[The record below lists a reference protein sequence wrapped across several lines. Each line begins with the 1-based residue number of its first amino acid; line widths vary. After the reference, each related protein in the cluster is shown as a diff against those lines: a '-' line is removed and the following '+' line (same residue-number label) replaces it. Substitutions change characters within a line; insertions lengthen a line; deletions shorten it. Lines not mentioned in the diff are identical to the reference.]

1 MQCDENNS
9 VIAAEMVFPLFDIRI
24 RWKRIKNRGRWSHV
38 YARPTDPYVHTF
50 AAGHVYARGRDA
62 RANAGRAVEIQAG
75 RKAEVDSSPAGSQ
88 VRARSRYTR
97 TRLASAGVPGGARR
111 KPRTNVDTKPRPELL
126 RTTVQR
132 ACVPRPDHGGPS
144 ERPGR
149 ANRFRFSRVRRV
161 TSPREHEI
169 EGHREWRGEDRDLTS
184 DHTSSSLQLTD
195 APIDRC
201 ADSSATFS
209 SSS

>member
-1 MQCDENNS
+1 MLASSTNACAMCIYIS
-9 VIAAEMVFPLFDIRI
+9 R
-24 RWKRIKNRGRWSHV
+24 RHV
-38 YARPTDPYVHTF
+38 YMQSYRIGP
-50 AAGHVYARGRDA
+50 RA
-62 RANAGRAVEIQAG
+62 RAQVAQSRFRLGG
-75 RKAEVDSSPAGSQ
+75 KAEVDSPPAGLQ

-149 ANRFRFSRVRRV
+149 ANRFRFSIV
-161 TSPREHEI
+161 TAFAALRHSMNTL
-169 EGHREWRGEDRDLTS
+169 EG
-184 DHTSSSLQLTD
+184 
-195 APIDRC
+195 
-201 ADSSATFS
+201 
-209 SSS
+209 